1 MSTPEQLQKALE
13 SVIDPNTGKDFVST
27 KALKNL
33 VVTGGNVSFDV
44 ELGYPAKSQ
53 IPALREALTAA
64 AMQVPGVTQ
73 VNANLS
79 IKIAAHAA

>member
-33 VVTGGNVSFDV
+33 VVDGGSVALMLNWAT
-44 ELGYPAKSQ
+44 PPRAKF
-53 IPALREALTAA
+53 LHC
-64 AMQVPGVTQ
+64 AMP
-73 VNANLS
+73 
-79 IKIAAHAA
+79 